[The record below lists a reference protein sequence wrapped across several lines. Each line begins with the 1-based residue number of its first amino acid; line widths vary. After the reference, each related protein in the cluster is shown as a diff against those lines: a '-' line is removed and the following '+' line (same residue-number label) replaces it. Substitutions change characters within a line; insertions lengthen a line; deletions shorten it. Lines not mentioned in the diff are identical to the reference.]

1 MRRGTPCSCDWVNN
15 MSAMDSRAKQSHS
28 ASTLRVGLVSSEPLY
43 REGIELTFRDTRSLI
58 LLDGTTL
65 ADAVELA
72 KSRLADLLLVDAKS
86 PRHAIEMAGVLAA
99 CASEIPIVA
108 VTEPETVDEV
118 KAAFE
123 VGIRGFIFKQTER
136 GELVS
141 VLQTVGT
148 GGLYL
153 PAVLYREL
161 RESSRGKSQEK
172 SKSDT
177 ILTPREAQVLA
188 CVARALTNREV
199 ARELQIS
206 EKTVKRYMT
215 VIMEKLQV
223 RNRVE
228 AVLKAK
234 CMD

>member
-1 MRRGTPCSCDWVNN
+1 
-15 MSAMDSRAKQSHS
+15 
-28 ASTLRVGLVSSEPLY
+28 
-43 REGIELTFRDTRSLI
+43 
-58 LLDGTTL
+58 
-65 ADAVELA
+65 
-72 KSRLADLLLVDAKS
+72 
-86 PRHAIEMAGVLAA
+86 MAGVLAA

-153 PAVLYREL
+153 PVEL
-161 RESSRGKSQEK
+161 HGELHESSRGKSQEK
-172 SKSDT
+172 SRSDT

-223 RNRVE
+223 RNRVG